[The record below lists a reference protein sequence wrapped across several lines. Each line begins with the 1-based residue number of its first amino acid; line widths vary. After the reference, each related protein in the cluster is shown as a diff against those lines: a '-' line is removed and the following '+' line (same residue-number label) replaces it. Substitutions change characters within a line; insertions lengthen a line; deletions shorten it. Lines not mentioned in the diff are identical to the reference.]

1 MNFPPDLPYD
11 KWPCLLRIFTQ
22 ICLTTNGL
30 VYYGFSARFALRQM
44 ASFTTDLQ
52 PDLPYDRTCWAL
64 ANGGTLGLSALKYLG
79 DQPLV
84 YSVLENN
91 GISAADAVDVPD
103 TVGVPPFVTIT
114 SRIQMVGL

>member
-1 MNFPPDLPYD
+1 MDFPPDLPYD

-91 GISAADAVDVPD
+91 EISAADAVDVPD

-114 SRIQMVGL
+114 SRVQMVGL